1 MHWAPQSRF
10 NCLLHRRERREP
22 SSSQC
27 DLKHTYTTL
36 VQDRHQQ
43 ISALRINIPVKPNGF
58 VLMSSPAAKQSRAL
72 SLRGFEGWWLYCLIA
87 SWEIITTFSHG
98 PLVGLYRQASS
109 DRQESRRKNSEQRVA
124 VGRRRRGTCGNYQVY
139 GLCGTRGCSHQS
151 PYITVFLTTCV
162 TL

>member
-10 NCLLHRRERREP
+10 NCLLHRHERREP

-27 DLKHTYTTL
+27 DLKYTYTTL
-36 VQDRHQQ
+36 VQGQHQQ
-43 ISALRINIPVKPNGF
+43 ISVLRINIPVKPNGF

-72 SLRGFEGWWLYCLIA
+72 SLWGFEGWWLYCLIA
-87 SWEIITTFSHG
+87 SWGIITTFSHG
-98 PLVGLYRQASS
+98 PLVGLYRQ
-109 DRQESRRKNSEQRVA
+109 QSRRKNSEQRVA
-124 VGRRRRGTCGNYQVY
+124 VGRRRSGTCGNYQVY
-139 GLCGTRGCSHQS
+139 CLCGTRGFSHQS